1 MENKSNDATPQRPQ
15 GERML
20 NAALVEMDLN
30 KFITQIKEETTWK
43 DSDHNSI
50 TIFKSDSMRIVLIGL
65 HEKAILKTH
74 VANTIISV
82 QVLEG
87 AIRFTADEQVVPLS
101 KGQMI
106 ALQSK
111 IPHSVEAEKE
121 SFFLLTLA
129 ALEK

>member
-15 GERML
+15 GERVL

-30 KFITQIKEETTWK
+30 KFIDQIKREVTWK
-43 DSDHNSI
+43 DNDHNSI
-50 TIFKSDSMRIVLIGL
+50 TIFKSASMRIVLMGL

-74 VANTIISV
+74 VASSTISV

-87 AIRFTADEQVVPLS
+87 AVKFTGGEQTVPLS

-106 ALQSK
+106 ALQAN
-111 IPHSVEAEKE
+111 IPHSVEAEIE
-121 SFFLLTLA
+121 SFFLLTLS